1 MQTVDNNVSTSSN
14 YNKLNIY
21 ILNQTKS
28 KGVDIVSYTDN
39 PSLYLDENG
48 ATLTEN
54 ELTGSIDNYEKIKYI
69 TFKMQDG
76 TKNTFVKLNDVIY
89 FNKAKL
95 CDNVEDFDVIVQN
108 NGNKKV
114 IKVKVQ
120 FSNKT
125 YSTEYVLSD

>member
-39 PSLYLDENG
+39 PSLYIDENG